1 MHLFLPWRSF
11 AWCLLEFLFTLILL
25 LSGVSVNVTSWQRP
39 SPPPSLV
46 HPSDF
51 ILWVALTMIRC
62 FLMCLLVYYLFLIH
76 RRWTPS
82 HLSCSLLCLEPLK
95 HCPAYSRCSVNLN
108 KSMNKPWHI
117 VGTSP
122 SYHQKSFLFYHV
134 QLRCWFYLLF
144 GLNERKKKDCD
155 YLHIFLKEQ
164 VCTDGQFYLLMKSL
178 GSSERTDSIPA
189 RNNARGHFSQG
200 HP

>member
-1 MHLFLPWRSF
+1 MMSSGVALYSHTFVVR
-11 AWCLLEFLFTLILL
+11 CQHQCNLLAKAFPVTQSSPSLWFHSLSSTYYDQMFSYVFISL
-25 LSGVSVNVTSWQRP
+25 LSLSHQQKVNSKRKG
-39 SPPPSLV
+39 
-46 HPSDF
+46 
-51 ILWVALTMIRC
+51 
-62 FLMCLLVYYLFLIH
+62 
-76 RRWTPS
+76 S

-108 KSMNKPWHI
+108 KSVNKPWHI

-134 QLRCWFYLLF
+134 QLSCWFYLLF
-144 GLNERKKKDCD
+144 GINERKKKDCD

-178 GSSERTDSIPA
+178 GSSERIDSIPA

-200 HP
+200 DP